1 MNNLLKVLEKKI
13 KKLGFSVQGLSLSAV
28 VLE

>member
-1 MNNLLKVLEKKI
+1 MSKLLKVLENKI
-13 KKLGFSVQGLSLSAV
+13 KKLGFSVQGLPLSAV